1 MSYIEV
7 KAEDKEAKMQDEFRY
22 MPMFTMLNGQMVQII
37 AKEGN
42 NVYYVK

>member
-1 MSYIEV
+1 MNYIEV
-7 KAEDKEAKMQDEFRY
+7 KKEEQETKMQDVYRY
-22 MPMFTMLNGQMVQII
+22 MPMFQMLNGSMVRII

>member
-1 MSYIEV
+1 MNYIEV
-7 KAEDKEAKMQDEFRY
+7 SKDEKDAKMQDEFRY
-22 MPMFTMLNGQMVQII
+22 MPMFQMLNGQLVQII